1 MLIQMKLLTD
11 TVFGNGNSIPGGED
25 IAVLC
30 DDNGFPY
37 YRGSTFKGI
46 FREELLRLLAWKG
59 VDSSESE
66 QIADRLLGKP
76 GDADDFDGSAQF
88 SDFIIPDS
96 VKKVVWEGTG
106 KSGEKV
112 KECLTHLR
120 TFTAIDETGT
130 AKEGSLRM
138 ARCVNKGLSFV
149 GGIDCTPDQKELIKE
164 VLPMIKW
171 VGSMRNRG
179 FGKVEFTV
187 RGE

>member
-66 QIADRLLGKP
+66 QIADML
-76 GDADDFDGSAQF
+76 
-88 SDFIIPDS
+88 IIPCFFFS
-96 VKKVVWEGTG
+96 VIAYASSFLGRPVIEKYLIYPENEDG
-106 KSGEKV
+106 KAE
-112 KECLTHLR
+112 
-120 TFTAIDETGT
+120 
-130 AKEGSLRM
+130 
-138 ARCVNKGLSFV
+138 
-149 GGIDCTPDQKELIKE
+149 
-164 VLPMIKW
+164 
-171 VGSMRNRG
+171 
-179 FGKVEFTV
+179 
-187 RGE
+187 